1 MGFVYFIKDN
11 SDQVK
16 IGYTKRTVKDRVKE
30 LNSPNLITILE
41 FETKYPTQLEKALHF
56 RFKKHNIERE
66 WFCLND
72 FKVEELKQICE
83 MLNEGL
89 CVIKEN
95 NNFKL

>member
-1 MGFVYFIKDN
+1 VGFIYFIKDN
-11 SDQVK
+11 ANQTK
-16 IGYTKRTVKDRVKE
+16 IGYTKRKVEKRIKE

-56 RFKKHNIERE
+56 RFKQHNIERE
-66 WFCLND
+66 WFCLDD

-89 CVIKEN
+89 CAIKEN

>member
-16 IGYTKRTVKDRVKE
+16 IGYTKRNVKDRVKE

-66 WFCLND
+66 WFQLD
-72 FKVEELKQICE
+72 DYKVDELKEICK
-83 MLNEGL
+83 MLDEG
-89 CVIKEN
+89 VTTIKEN
-95 NNFKL
+95 NYFKL